1 MQTAEPQFLAVES
14 AGLTRRIAV
23 RIDGSGPV
31 SVLWLGGWRS
41 DMGGTKAVALAEA
54 LPAAGLRVVRFD
66 YSGHGE
72 SEGDYREGTIGRWL
86 TEARAVFDAF
96 CPGPTVLVGS
106 SMGGWIA
113 LLLARALR
121 DPATGHTP
129 VTGLALVAPAAD
141 FTERLMWQQM
151 PDSARAEMAA
161 TGAWTRPTPWGES
174 ESISRALIEDG
185 RTHLILDTPVRLGA
199 PVRILQ
205 GLADDVVPWSHAMLL
220 VERLA
225 EEDVVASFV
234 KGGDHR
240 LSSPADID
248 RLVETVREL
257 ALPPG

>member
-14 AGLTRRIAV
+14 AGLARRIAV
-23 RIDGSGPV
+23 RVDGTGPV

-41 DMGGTKAVALAEA
+41 DMAGTKAAALAGA

-72 SEGDYREGTIGRWL
+72 SDGDYREGTIGRWL
-86 TEARAVFDAF
+86 AEARAVFDAF

-121 DPATGHTP
+121 TPDGHTP
-129 VTGLALVAPAAD
+129 LKGLALVAPAAD
-141 FTERLMWQQM
+141 FTDRLMWQQM
-151 PDSARAEMAA
+151 PEAARAEMAA
-161 TGAWTRPTPWGES
+161 TGAWIRATPWGES
-174 ESISRALIEDG
+174 ETITRALVEEG
-185 RTHLILDTPVRLGA
+185 RTHLILDAPVHTGC

-205 GLADDVVPWSHAMLL
+205 GVADDVVPWSHAMLL
-220 VERLA
+220 LERLA
-225 EEDVVASFV
+225 EEDVVATFV
-234 KGGDHR
+234 KDGDHR
-240 LSSPADID
+240 LSTAADIA

-257 ALPPG
+257 CTPAG